1 MDFEVTGK
9 AVALKIIIDNPEDVF
24 NVNKEIKQEDCS
36 DEFSST
42 DSLLKNIQEDIS
54 KLIDVDNSNSK
65 AVKKSVSF
73 EISTC
78 AQLDKSAEEEAGE
91 TVGDDTLSVNDL
103 VIDDSAEVVDNL
115 VNEIV
120 DTVVAQENE
129 VLDSGVPPD
138 DLPSDELSCTPPCS
152 QIQRRDPYTR
162 QR

>member
-1 MDFEVTGK
+1 M
-9 AVALKIIIDNPEDVF
+9 
-24 NVNKEIKQEDCS
+24 
-36 DEFSST
+36 
-42 DSLLKNIQEDIS
+42 
-54 KLIDVDNSNSK
+54 
-65 AVKKSVSF
+65 SF

-78 AQLDKSAEEEAGE
+78 AQLHKSAEEEVGE

-129 VLDSGVPPD
+129 VMDSGVPPD
-138 DLPSDELSCTPPCS
+138 DLPSDEMSCTPPCS
-152 QIQRRDPYTR
+152 KILRRDPYAR

>member
-1 MDFEVTGK
+1 MHLV
-9 AVALKIIIDNPEDVF
+9 IIDNPEDVF

-42 DSLLKNIQEDIS
+42 DSSLKNIQEDTS
-54 KLIDVDNSNSK
+54 KLIDLDNSNSK

-78 AQLDKSAEEEAGE
+78 AQLDKSAEEKAGE
-91 TVGDDTLSVNDL
+91 TVGDESVNDL

-120 DTVVAQENE
+120 DTVVVHENK
-129 VLDSGVPPD
+129 VVDSGVPPD
-138 DLPSDELSCTPPCS
+138 DLPSDEMSCTPPCS
-152 QIQRRDPYTR
+152 QIQRRDPYAR